1 MIKRIIIVALL
12 VATLLLTACFDE
24 HETETAPQKAEARL
38 VIVDRSTTYRIY
50 ADKETRVMY
59 LQTKQGYGEALCV
72 MVDAD
77 GRPLMWEGALS

>member
-12 VATLLLTACFDE
+12 VATLLLTACFGQHD
-24 HETETAPQKAEARL
+24 TEIAPQKAEARL
-38 VIVDRSTTYRIY
+38 VVVDRSDSYRIY

-59 LQTKQGYGEALCV
+59 LRTKQGYGEALCV

>member
-24 HETETAPQKAEARL
+24 HDTETAPQEAEARL
-38 VIVDRSTTYRIY
+38 VVVDSSASYRIY

-59 LQTKQGYGEALCV
+59 LRTKLGYGEALCV

-77 GRPLMWEGALS
+77 GRPLLWEGALS